1 MCPPLY
7 PAMEMGELTMSNE
20 NSSTI
25 VVTCPCCDAILT
37 IDPGLSTVLT
47 HKLPERPQI
56 VTQMKDAAKFVKEEA
71 TKRDEKYQ
79 QIAEAEKNK
88 SKVLE
93 AKFQELFKKAKE
105 EPITKPLKD
114 IDLD

>member
-1 MCPPLY
+1 
-7 PAMEMGELTMSNE
+7 MSNNE
-20 NSSTI
+20 QKTI
-25 VVTCPCCDAILT
+25 QLACPCCDAILT
-37 IDPGLSTVLT
+37 IDPSLPAVLD
-47 HKLPERPQI
+47 HKIPAKPQV
-56 VTQMKDAAKFVKEEA
+56 VTQMKDVGKHLQQEA
-71 TKRDEKYQ
+71 SRRDEKYQ

-105 EPITKPLKD
+105 EPITKPIKD

>member
-1 MCPPLY
+1 MP
-7 PAMEMGELTMSNE
+7 TNE
-20 NSSTI
+20 TTTI
-25 VVTCPCCDAILT
+25 QITCPCCDATLT
-37 IDPGLSTVLT
+37 VDPALGAVLD
-47 HKLPERPQI
+47 HKLPAKPQ
-56 VTQMKDAAKFVKEEA
+56 VTVQLKDAVSFVKEEA
-71 TKRDEKYQ
+71 SRRDEKYQ
-79 QIAEAEKNK
+79 KIAEAEKNK